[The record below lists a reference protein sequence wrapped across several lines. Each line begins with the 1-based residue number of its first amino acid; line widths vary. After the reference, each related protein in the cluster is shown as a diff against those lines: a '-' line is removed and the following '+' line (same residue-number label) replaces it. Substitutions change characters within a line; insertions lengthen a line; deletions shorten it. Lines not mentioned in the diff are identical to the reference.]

1 MQRRLMS
8 MGEREG
14 LPRAPVHGREVR
26 VQFRLLSRAGKRS
39 RKPLNYGWEIDE
51 SAGRTTGGS
60 NSLDC
65 RAGRVRRR
73 ARVAI
78 VDEWSS
84 GCTLAQRRQKI
95 KILTTRGRVLA
106 RSTQK
111 RRPGQA
117 WRAHDDCDSLGG
129 HAEGFGA

>member
-1 MQRRLMS
+1 MQRRLMP

-78 VDEWSS
+78 VDEWYWVHPCPAATKNKNFDNPRACS
-84 GCTLAQRRQKI
+84 GSFDTKAKA
-95 KILTTRGRVLA
+95 G
-106 RSTQK
+106 
-111 RRPGQA
+111 PGMA
-117 WRAHDDCDSLGG
+117 SA
-129 HAEGFGA
+129 